1 MLTMEAYLD
10 NSATT
15 RCSEAAKNKMV
26 EALTVDFGNPSSM
39 HMKGVEAE
47 KYVKEAAT
55 AIAKTLRCQ
64 EKEIVFT
71 SGGTESNNLAIIGTA
86 LANQRAGRHII
97 TTSVEHA
104 SVKNTMR
111 FLEEEGFE
119 ITYLP
124 VDANG
129 EISLEDLKRE
139 LREDTILVSMMMV
152 NNEIGALE
160 PIENAGEII
169 KNHNPATVFHVDA
182 IQAYGKFQI
191 IPKRMHID
199 LLSVSGHKIHGPK
212 GIGFLYIKEKT
223 KIRPISFCGDQQKG
237 MRSGTINVPGIAGL
251 GVAAAEAY
259 AHLAE
264 NAEHMYELKAYFA
277 DKLQQIGDVTIN
289 GKAGHDS
296 APQIISASFLGV
308 RSEVLLHSLED
319 RNIYVS
325 AGSACS
331 SNHPSQSGTLLNI
344 GLDHAH
350 QESTL
355 RFSFCPE
362 TTREELDYTYG
373 VLEELLPM
381 LRRYT
386 RH

>member
-212 GIGFLYIKEKT
+212 GIGFLYTKEKT
-223 KIRPISFCGDQQKG
+223 KIRPISFGGDQQKG

-289 GKAGHDS
+289 GKTGHDS

-319 RNIYVS
+319 RCIYVS

-331 SNHPSQSGTLLNI
+331 SNCLL
-344 GLDHAH
+344 
-350 QESTL
+350 
-355 RFSFCPE
+355 
-362 TTREELDYTYG
+362 YTSDAADD
-373 VLEELLPM
+373 
-381 LRRYT
+381 
-386 RH
+386 

>member
-223 KIRPISFCGDQQKG
+223 KILPISFGGDQQKG

-289 GKAGHDS
+289 VKAGHDS

>member
-129 EISLEDLKRE
+129 EISLEDLK
-139 LREDTILVSMMMV
+139 T
-152 NNEIGALE
+152 GA
-160 PIENAGEII
+160 AGRY
-169 KNHNPATVFHVDA
+169 NSCFHDD
-182 IQAYGKFQI
+182 GKQ
-191 IPKRMHID
+191 
-199 LLSVSGHKIHGPK
+199 
-212 GIGFLYIKEKT
+212 
-223 KIRPISFCGDQQKG
+223 
-237 MRSGTINVPGIAGL
+237 
-251 GVAAAEAY
+251 
-259 AHLAE
+259 
-264 NAEHMYELKAYFA
+264 
-277 DKLQQIGDVTIN
+277 
-289 GKAGHDS
+289 
-296 APQIISASFLGV
+296 
-308 RSEVLLHSLED
+308 
-319 RNIYVS
+319 
-325 AGSACS
+325 
-331 SNHPSQSGTLLNI
+331 
-344 GLDHAH
+344 
-350 QESTL
+350 
-355 RFSFCPE
+355 
-362 TTREELDYTYG
+362 
-373 VLEELLPM
+373 
-381 LRRYT
+381 
-386 RH
+386 

>member
-15 RCSEAAKNKMV
+15 RCSEVATNKMV

-47 KYVKEAAT
+47 KYVKEATT

-86 LANQRAGRHII
+86 LANQRAGKHII

-129 EISLEDLKRE
+129 QISLERLQQE

-160 PIENAGEII
+160 PIEEAGKII
-169 KNHNPATVFHVDA
+169 KDHNPTTVFHVDA

-199 LLSVSGHKIHGPK
+199 LLS
-212 GIGFLYIKEKT
+212 
-223 KIRPISFCGDQQKG
+223 
-237 MRSGTINVPGIAGL
+237 
-251 GVAAAEAY
+251 
-259 AHLAE
+259 
-264 NAEHMYELKAYFA
+264 A
-277 DKLQQIGDVTIN
+277 DLRQRKSD
-289 GKAGHDS
+289 
-296 APQIISASFLGV
+296 
-308 RSEVLLHSLED
+308 ESLS
-319 RNIYVS
+319 Y
-325 AGSACS
+325 
-331 SNHPSQSGTLLNI
+331 L
-344 GLDHAH
+344 
-350 QESTL
+350 
-355 RFSFCPE
+355 
-362 TTREELDYTYG
+362 
-373 VLEELLPM
+373 
-381 LRRYT
+381 
-386 RH
+386 